1 MGQRVS
7 GQSGGGQVKGQ
18 VKGQRVHG
26 KVWCGREGVFSFVE
40 ARGLVVSK
48 ITYTSGGNDTEKT
61 MLSNTDAEKSDF
73 LQILSPMYDSIL
85 T

>member
-1 MGQRVS
+1 MRERRIVS
-7 GQSGGGQVKGQ
+7 
-18 VKGQRVHG
+18 
-26 KVWCGREGVFSFVE
+26 SFVE

-48 ITYTSGGNDTEKT
+48 TTHTIVGNDTEKT